1 MAFNIFSTLNQNLQN
16 FWGDLYDTYQAWK
29 SKVGNVASTI
39 NTNLQNFWGDIYDV
53 GSTIKKNVS
62 NFWTQTYNQ
71 GKQAVN
77 QIQSNVSQ
85 FGTDVANKA
94 SAVKKSILAPADRF
108 MTDVTKIGNARKAT
122 QYGISEKDKS
132 ALMNQMLDAG
142 QYSDDEI
149 IQAVAQLD
157 AEEKARKQKEFADW
171 QAGNKANAN
180 IGQKALAGA
189 LNLWGGAIAGI
200 GQGTLGIADFAT
212 GGKID
217 ALKQEKQAY
226 DEAIANNQWAFTVGK
241 NIGQIGAS
249 FAAPWLG
256 KLAPTWTSLAATAGR
271 GAVYGGIYG
280 AANPIMEKWSEAT
293 ASDIWYDAL
302 WGATTGAIAGPLLE
316 KVVSP
321 AIGKTIQSAT
331 SGINAAKFAQGSL
344 VDKAK
349 AWIQAT
355 GKNIARG
362 IKSIP
367 TGWET
372 LTRNIPRAIVKR
384 DLGFTPTQRAKIE
397 NITGGDEAQYILK
410 KWLAG
415 KPKEELAQIFM
426 KQADDAYNGITTKLA
441 NIDKTV
447 KSNHADE
454 ALQDI
459 LDQLNSSPK
468 IQRAYAKD
476 IAWVENMLKKGEYT
490 LSELNNIRRAYDK
503 VNTGMFTVQW
513 KARSGLENEI
523 DVKVRRWLSDQLQK
537 EAKKFG
543 VDVKWMNT
551 ELRAWLE
558 MKDALLSRLSQEE
571 RNNFLWLQDL
581 GVSAILSGGEP
592 VSAVATIAAKK
603 YAEKVAPWLAQKA
616 YNLNKNPNVTRR
628 VSRGNTITPRNKS
641 SGLGL
646 ASSTSNPMVSDS
658 VKPPIVPKAK
668 PKATTESALKTTPV
682 VPEKKSIVAKK
693 EVSTIPITDVK
704 KEPKFIRNGWL
715 TDDNGIYKDHRYKNE
730 VYKKEFIANS
740 DIDGTVIKKWD
751 RVAISEESWSKWK
764 RYVAILQ
771 KWVKDENWFYITSE
785 PNIKLSNFYKDNSTP
800 KESAPKAKQKATN
813 KK

>member
-53 GSTIKKNVS
+53 WQQTKNNLT
-62 NFWTQTYNQ
+62 NFANQTVNQ
-71 GKQAVN
+71 GKQVAN
-77 QIQSNVSQ
+77 QIGANISN
-85 FGTDVANKA
+85 FGSDIANKA
-94 SAVKKSILAPADRF
+94 ESAKNAILAPADRF
-108 MTDVTKIGNARKAT
+108 ISDVVKIGNVRKTA
-122 QYGISEKDKS
+122 QYGLREEDKS
-132 ALMNQMLDAG
+132 ALINQMLDAG
-142 QYSDDEI
+142 QYSDEDI
-149 IQAVAQLD
+149 IMAVNQLD
-157 AEEKARKQKEFADW
+157 ADEKARKQKEFSDW
-171 QAGNKANAN
+171 QAGNKANAGL
-180 IGQKALAGA
+180 IRKSIA
-189 LNLWGGAIAGI
+189 WGLELGGGTVAGI
-200 GQGTLGIADFAT
+200 GQGVTGLADFAT

-217 ALKQEKQAY
+217 ALKAEKQAY
-226 DEAIANNQWAFTVGK
+226 DEAIANNQWWAFQTGK
-241 NIGQIGAS
+241 FIGQTGAS
-249 FAAPWLG
+249 LAAPGLG
-256 KLAPTWTSLAATAGR
+256 KLAPTGTGLASTIGR
-271 GAVYGGIYG
+271 WAVYGGTYG
-280 AANPIMEKWSEAT
+280 ALNPIMEKGSDVT
-293 ASDIWYDAL
+293 ASDIGYGAL

-316 KVVSP
+316 KVVAP

-441 NIDKTV
+441 KINKTV
-447 KSNHADE
+447 KSPSADE

-581 GVSAILSGGEP
+581 WVSAILSGGEP

-668 PKATTESALKTTPV
+668 
-682 VPEKKSIVAKK
+682 
-693 EVSTIPITDVK
+693 
-704 KEPKFIRNGWL
+704 
-715 TDDNGIYKDHRYKNE
+715 
-730 VYKKEFIANS
+730 
-740 DIDGTVIKKWD
+740 
-751 RVAISEESWSKWK
+751 
-764 RYVAILQ
+764 
-771 KWVKDENWFYITSE
+771 
-785 PNIKLSNFYKDNSTP
+785 
-800 KESAPKAKQKATN
+800 QKATN
-813 KK
+813 KKK

>member
-16 FWGDLYDTYQAWK
+16 FWGDAYDAYQAWK

-39 NTNLQNFWGDIYDV
+39 NNNLQDFWGDIYDV

-85 FGTDVANKA
+85 FGNDVANTW
-94 SAVKKSILAPADRF
+94 KSIGKSIIAPADRF

-157 AEEKARKQKEFADW
+157 AEEKARKQKEFSDW
-171 QAGNKANAN
+171 QSGSKANAN

-189 LNLWGGAIAGI
+189 LNLWGGTVAGI

-217 ALKQEKQAY
+217 AIKQEKQAY
-226 DEAIANNQWAFTVGK
+226 DEAIANNKWAFTVGK

-256 KLAPTWTSLAATAGR
+256 KLAPTGTSLAATAGR
-271 GAVYGGIYG
+271 GAVYGGVYG

-293 ASDIWYDAL
+293 ASDIGYGAL
-302 WGATTGAIAGPLLE
+302 WGAAVGAVAGPLLE
-316 KVVSP
+316 KVVAP
-321 AIGKTIQSAT
+321 AIGKVAQSTT
-331 SGINAAKFAQGSL
+331 SWLKAAKFTQGSIS
-344 VDKAK
+344 DKIGAGL
-349 AWIQAT
+349 QASS
-355 GKNIARG
+355 KNISRWV
-362 IKSIP
+362 KSIP
-367 TGWET
+367 MWGET
-372 LTRNIPRAIVKR
+372 LTRSIPKAIVKR
-384 DLGFTPTQRAKIE
+384 DLWFDRTQRTKIE
-397 NITGGDEAQYILK
+397 NILGGMDEAQYILK

-415 KPKEELAQIFM
+415 KPKEELAEIFM
-426 KQADDAYNGITTKLA
+426 KQSDDAYNGITTKLA
-441 NIDKTV
+441 KINKTV
-447 KSNHADE
+447 KSTPADE

-476 IAWVENMLKKGEYT
+476 IVWVENMLKKWEYT
-490 LSELNNIRRAYDK
+490 LSDLNNIRRAYDK

-513 KARSGLENEI
+513 KARSGLENDI
-523 DVKVRRWLSDQLQK
+523 DVKVRKWLSDQLQK

-543 VDVKWMNT
+543 VDVKEMNK
-551 ELRAWLE
+551 ELRAGLA
-558 MKDALLSRLSQEE
+558 MKDALLVKLSQEWK
-571 RNNFLWLQDL
+571 NNFLWLQDI
-581 GVSAILSGGEP
+581 GVSAILSGGNP
-592 VSAVATIAAKK
+592 VSAVAMIAAKK
-603 YAEKVAPWLAQKA
+603 YSEKVAPWIAQKL
-616 YNLNKNPNVTRR
+616 YNTNKNPNVTRL
-628 VSRGNTITPRNKS
+628 VSRGNTITPSNKS

-646 ASSTSNPMVSDS
+646 ASSTSTPMVSDA

-668 PKATTESALKTTPV
+668 PKAT
-682 VPEKKSIVAKK
+682 
-693 EVSTIPITDVK
+693 
-704 KEPKFIRNGWL
+704 
-715 TDDNGIYKDHRYKNE
+715 
-730 VYKKEFIANS
+730 
-740 DIDGTVIKKWD
+740 
-751 RVAISEESWSKWK
+751 
-764 RYVAILQ
+764 
-771 KWVKDENWFYITSE
+771 
-785 PNIKLSNFYKDNSTP
+785 
-800 KESAPKAKQKATN
+800 N